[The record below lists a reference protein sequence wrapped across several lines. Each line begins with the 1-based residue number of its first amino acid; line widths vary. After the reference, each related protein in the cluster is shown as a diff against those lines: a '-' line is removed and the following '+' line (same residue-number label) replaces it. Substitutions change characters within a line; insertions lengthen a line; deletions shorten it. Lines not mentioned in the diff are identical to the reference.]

1 MELRV
6 GVVGLGPMGKAL
18 AGALIAAGHDLTV
31 WDRDTEKVA
40 TTAMIGA
47 STAVNARQ
55 VGSESDVV
63 FTTLPDRDA
72 VVQVAL
78 DAGTGILAG
87 LNEGALMI
95 DMTTADPG
103 LAHLLGRAF
112 SAAGRRFV
120 DAPVSGKAP
129 RMSVLIGASRA
140 EIDNDTASLLA
151 DVATIVVYCGA
162 LGHGYAAKLVNQHV
176 KYGWYLASAEA
187 LLIARRYGLD
197 PATAVEAV
205 LASSGSDR
213 GFRDAAAYFL
223 DDSAEIKKHANVR
236 TIAKDVR
243 LATEL
248 ADTLDINSPTLTE
261 LKNFFDT
268 AVDSPYAAVPFPAS
282 IALLEKLCVRQGATN
297 SQEKL

>member
-1 MELRV
+1 MDLSV

-31 WDRDTEKVA
+31 WDRDTERVA

-55 VGSESDVV
+55 VGSQSDVV

-72 VVQVAL
+72 VVEVAL
-78 DAGTGILAG
+78 DADTGILAG
-87 LNEGALMI
+87 LREGALMI
-95 DMTTADPG
+95 DMTTADPD
-103 LAHLLGRAF
+103 LAHLLGSSF

-140 EIDNDTASLLA
+140 EIDDDTAALLA
-151 DVATIVVYCGA
+151 DIASIVIFCGA
-162 LGHGYAAKLVNQHV
+162 LGHGYAAKLINQHV

-187 LLIARRYGLD
+187 LLIAKRYGLD

-205 LASSGSDR
+205 MASSGSDR

-223 DDSAEIKKHANVR
+223 NDSTEINKHAAVR
-236 TIAKDVR
+236 TIAKDLR
-243 LATEL
+243 LAVEL
-248 ADTLDINSPTLTE
+248 AHTLDVNSPTLTE
-261 LKNFFDT
+261 LNKFFDE
-268 AVDSPYAAVPFPAS
+268 AIDSPYAAAPFPAS
-282 IALLEKLCVRQGATN
+282 IALLERLRVGQGATN
-297 SQEKL
+297 AQEKL

>member
-6 GVVGLGPMGKAL
+6 GVVGLGPMRKAL

-72 VVQVAL
+72 VLQVAL
-78 DAGTGILAG
+78 DADTGILAG

-95 DMTTADPG
+95 DMTTADPD
-103 LAHLLGRAF
+103 LAHLLGSTF

-140 EIDNDTASLLA
+140 EIDNDTATLLA
-151 DVATIVVYCGA
+151 DVASNVVYCGA

-187 LLIARRYGLD
+187 LLIAKRYGLD

-223 DDSAEIKKHANVR
+223 DDSTEIKKHANVR
-236 TIAKDVR
+236 TIAKDMR
-243 LATEL
+243 LAAEL
-248 ADTLDINSPTLTE
+248 AHTLDINSPTLTE
-261 LKNFFDT
+261 LNNFFDT